1 MKKLHR
7 MLVTAFLP
15 PFFAGFSIT
24 LFVLVLQFLAR
35 YQDDIFGKG
44 FGTWVVAQLFFYTSV
59 QLSLLSFP
67 IAVLMASLTTLGR
80 LGETYELAAIKAAG
94 ISLFRV
100 MRPLMVVT
108 AGVTLVSFAFSW
120 FFVPRAN
127 LKLYT
132 LLYDIQQA
140 KPELALKPG
149 YFNGAI
155 PNTMLFFSGRDE
167 KGTLYDVKIWEH
179 SQGTNNGT
187 LISAD
192 SARVIHDKKT
202 LYLKMKLYS
211 GEQHEAQ
218 GGRGTGKS
226 SEPTF
231 GRIAFDTLIFK
242 LDMSGFGLKR
252 SDEKWFRQH
261 QYMLTLPEMF
271 HALDSVA
278 QGPRIECELMHAAHK
293 PYLRLEERLGL
304 DSLGRTPAQALNLP
318 IDTSDIVGRYPALR
332 TPIYDRALNRTRA
345 FKSYLE
351 GAERNYKSRQED
363 YRKYLIELH
372 LKFTLPLACVVL
384 LFVGAPLGAIIR
396 KGGLGLPTVV
406 AVMFFVFFYVMMTHG
421 RKLAREGVVDVALGI
436 WAPIAIM
443 TPIAVYLTYQ
453 SATDSKLFETA
464 GWRYLWLDWR
474 EKWTM
479 LLAGLNKSKNI

>member
-7 MLVTAFLP
+7 MLITAFLP

-44 FGTWVVAQLFFYTSV
+44 FGSWVVFQLFFYTAV

-80 LGETYELAAIKAAG
+80 LGETYELAAIKASG

-100 MRPLMVVT
+100 MRPMMVAT
-108 AGVTLVSFAFSW
+108 GGVTLVSFAFAW
-120 FFVPRAN
+120 FLVPRAN

-140 KPELALKPG
+140 KPELALKAG
-149 YFNGAI
+149 YFNGGI
-155 PNTMLFFSGRDE
+155 PNTMLFFSRRGE
-167 KGTLYDVKIWEH
+167 NGILYDVKIWEH

-187 LISAD
+187 LIAAD
-192 SARVIHDKKT
+192 SARMINDRET
-202 LYLKMKLYS
+202 MYLKLKLYS

-218 GGRGTGKS
+218 GGRGAGKS
-226 SEPTF
+226 PEPAF
-231 GRIAFDTLIFK
+231 GRIAFDTLVFK

-261 QYMLTLPEMF
+261 QYMLTLWEMF
-271 HALDSVA
+271 VALDSVA
-278 QGPRIECELMHAAHK
+278 KGPQTEADLMWQAHK
-293 PYLRLEERLGL
+293 PYLRLEERLMP
-304 DSLGRTPAQALNLP
+304 DSLGRLPADLMNLP
-318 IDTSDIVGRYPALR
+318 NDTAEIAKRFPVTRVQ
-332 TPIYDRALNRTRA
+332 IYDRALNRCRA
-345 FKSYLE
+345 FKSYVE
-351 GAERNYKSRQED
+351 GAERNFNARQED

-406 AVMFFVFFYVMMTHG
+406 AVLFFVFFYVMMTHG
-421 RKLAREGVVDVALGI
+421 RKLAREGVVDVAVGI
-436 WAPIAIM
+436 WAPIWIM
-443 TPIAVYLTYQ
+443 TPIAAYLTYQ

-464 GWRYLWLDWR
+464 SWRYLFRDLRD
-474 EKWTM
+474 
-479 LLAGLNKSKNI
+479 GLKQRFR